1 MEISSPTVPAGE
13 DGKTIIHDAE
23 GIPTSFTGMTIED
36 VLPKHQKP
44 WYMIPH
50 LRHLNFVLLAA
61 LVMPATNGFD
71 GSMVNGLQTLP
82 IWQQSKCTVA

>member
-1 MEISSPTVPAGE
+1 MENSNPTIPGAE
-13 DGKTIIHDAE
+13 DGKAIITDE
-23 GIPTSFTGMTIED
+23 KGTPTSFTGMTIED
-36 VLPKHQKP
+36 ALPKLQKP
-44 WYMIPH
+44 WYMIPY

-71 GSMVNGLQTLP
+71 GSMVNSLQTLP